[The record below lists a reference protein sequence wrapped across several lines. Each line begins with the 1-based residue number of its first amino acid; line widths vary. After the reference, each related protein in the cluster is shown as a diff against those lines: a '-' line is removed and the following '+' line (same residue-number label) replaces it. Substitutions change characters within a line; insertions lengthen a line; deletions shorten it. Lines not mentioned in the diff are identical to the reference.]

1 MVWVIRPP
9 EGMKMEE
16 RKATLRQRE
25 LSMRLRR
32 LREAKKLTV
41 GQVAEQLMC
50 SATKVSRI
58 ETGAR
63 RVSLRDVRDLCQI
76 YAVSEQE
83 RVQLMDLARRAR
95 EDGWW
100 AHYDDLGV
108 GPYFDLEQ
116 EAKAITYYSMSYIY
130 GLLQSDDYARAIIR
144 GVYPHMDDQVLK
156 ERVEARIRR
165 QELLERAGR
174 PRVRVLL
181 DEVVLRRQVG
191 GPKVMSAQLG
201 KIRDVAA
208 SEKVIV
214 QIVPFSSGA
223 QASSDSNMTLFEF
236 DDAAVPAIVHVEGLI
251 GAQFIDRRESVARY
265 REVLDNLRDAALSPR
280 ESQVLITEIK
290 DAHDR
295 EA

>member
-1 MVWVIRPP
+1 
-9 EGMKMEE
+9 MEE
-16 RKATLRQRE
+16 RKPTLRQRE

-32 LREAKKLTV
+32 LREERELSV
-41 GQVAEQLMC
+41 GQVAEHLMC
-50 SATKVSRI
+50 SAAKVSRI

-76 YAVSEQE
+76 YQVSEQE
-83 RVQLMDLARRAR
+83 TTQLMDLARRAR

-100 AHYDDLGV
+100 ARYDDLGV

-116 EAKAITYYSMSYIY
+116 KAKAITYYSMSYIY

-144 GVYPHMDDQVLK
+144 SVYPLIDDQVLK
-156 ERVEARIRR
+156 ERVEARMRR

-174 PRVRVLL
+174 PRVRVLM
-181 DEVVLRRQVG
+181 DEAVLHRQLG
-191 GPKVMSAQLG
+191 GPKVMSAQLE
-201 KIRDVAA
+201 KIHTVAA

-236 DDAAVPAIVHVEGLI
+236 GDVSVPDIVHVEGLI
-251 GAQFIDRRESVARY
+251 SAQFLDRRESVERY
-265 REVLDNLRDAALSPR
+265 REVLDNLRDAALSPK

-290 DAHDR
+290 DAHVR

>member
-1 MVWVIRPP
+1 
-9 EGMKMEE
+9 MEE
-16 RKATLRQRE
+16 RKPTLRQRE

-32 LREAKKLTV
+32 LREERELSV
-41 GQVAEQLMC
+41 GQVAEHLMC
-50 SATKVSRI
+50 SAAKVSRI

-76 YAVSEQE
+76 YQVSEQE
-83 RVQLMDLARRAR
+83 TTQLMDLARRAR

-100 AHYDDLGV
+100 ARYDDLGV

-116 EAKAITYYSMSYIY
+116 KAKAITYYSMSYIY

-144 GVYPHMDDQVLK
+144 SVYPLIDDQVLK
-156 ERVEARIRR
+156 ERVEARMRR

-174 PRVRVLL
+174 PRVRVLM
-181 DEVVLRRQVG
+181 DEAVLHRQLG
-191 GPKVMSAQLG
+191 GPKVMSAQLE
-201 KIRDVAA
+201 KIHAVAA

-236 DDAAVPAIVHVEGLI
+236 GDVSVPDIVHVEGLI
-251 GAQFIDRRESVARY
+251 SAQFLDRRESVERY
-265 REVLDNLRDAALSPR
+265 REVLDNLRDAALSPK

-290 DAHDR
+290 DAHVR

>member
-1 MVWVIRPP
+1 
-9 EGMKMEE
+9 
-16 RKATLRQRE
+16 
-25 LSMRLRR
+25 
-32 LREAKKLTV
+32 
-41 GQVAEQLMC
+41 
-50 SATKVSRI
+50 
-58 ETGAR
+58 
-63 RVSLRDVRDLCQI
+63 
-76 YAVSEQE
+76 
-83 RVQLMDLARRAR
+83 MDLARRAR

-100 AHYDDLGV
+100 AHYEDLGV

-116 EAKAITYYSMSYIY
+116 EAKSITYYSMSYIY

-144 GVYPHMDDQVLK
+144 SVYPLIDDQVLK

-174 PRVRVLL
+174 PRVRVLM
-181 DEVVLRRQVG
+181 DEGVLHRQVG
-191 GPKVMSAQLG
+191 GPKVMSAQLE

-236 DDAAVPAIVHVEGLI
+236 DDASVPAIVHVEGLI
-251 GAQFIDRRESVARY
+251 SAQFMDRRESVDRY

-295 EA
+295 DS

>member
-1 MVWVIRPP
+1 
-9 EGMKMEE
+9 MEE
-16 RKATLRQRE
+16 TKPTLRQRE
-25 LSMRLRR
+25 LSMRLRGV
-32 LREAKKLTV
+32 REDREVSV
-41 GQVAEQLMC
+41 GKVAEQLMC

-76 YAVSEQE
+76 YQVSEQE
-83 RVQLMDLARRAR
+83 TAQLMDLARRAR

-100 AHYDDLGV
+100 ARYDDLGV

-144 GVYPHMDDQVLK
+144 SVYPLIDDQVLK
-156 ERVEARIRR
+156 ERVEARMRR

-174 PRVRVLL
+174 PRVRVVM
-181 DEVVLRRQVG
+181 DEAVLHRQVG
-191 GPKVMSAQLG
+191 GPKVMSAQLE
-201 KIRDVAA
+201 KIHAVVA

-236 DDAAVPAIVHVEGLI
+236 GDVSLPDIVHVEGLI
-251 GAQFIDRRESVARY
+251 SAQFQDRRESVERY
-265 REVLDNLRDAALSPR
+265 REVLDNLRDAALSPK

-290 DAHDR
+290 DAHVR

>member
-1 MVWVIRPP
+1 
-9 EGMKMEE
+9 MEE
-16 RKATLRQRE
+16 RKPTLRQRE

-32 LREAKKLTV
+32 LREDREFSV

-76 YAVSEQE
+76 YDVGEQE
-83 RVQLMDLARRAR
+83 TAQLMDLARRAR

-100 AHYDDLGV
+100 ARYDDLGV

-144 GVYPHMDDQVLK
+144 SVYPLIDDQVLK
-156 ERVEARIRR
+156 ERVEARMRR

-174 PRVRVLL
+174 PRVRVLM
-181 DEVVLRRQVG
+181 DEAVLHRQVG
-191 GPKVMSAQLG
+191 GPKVMSAQLE
-201 KIRDVAA
+201 KIHAVVA

-236 DDAAVPAIVHVEGLI
+236 GDVSVPDIVHVEGLI
-251 GAQFIDRRESVARY
+251 SAQFLDRRESVERY
-265 REVLDNLRDAALSPR
+265 REVLDNLRDAALSPK

-290 DAHDR
+290 DAHVR

>member
-1 MVWVIRPP
+1 
-9 EGMKMEE
+9 MEE
-16 RKATLRQRE
+16 TKPTLRQRE

-32 LREAKKLTV
+32 LREDREFSV

-76 YAVSEQE
+76 YQVSEQE
-83 RVQLMDLARRAR
+83 TAQLMDLARRAR

-100 AHYDDLGV
+100 ARYDDLGV

-144 GVYPHMDDQVLK
+144 SVYPLIDDQVLK
-156 ERVEARIRR
+156 ERVEARMRR

-174 PRVRVLL
+174 PRVRVLM
-181 DEVVLRRQVG
+181 DEAVLHRQVG
-191 GPKVMSAQLG
+191 GPKVMSAQLE
-201 KIRDVAA
+201 KIHAVVA

-236 DDAAVPAIVHVEGLI
+236 GDVSVPDIVHVEGLI
-251 GAQFIDRRESVARY
+251 SAQFQDRRESVERY
-265 REVLDNLRDAALSPR
+265 REVLDNLRDAALSPK

-290 DAHDR
+290 DAHVR

>member
-1 MVWVIRPP
+1 MQ
-9 EGMKMEE
+9 E
-16 RKATLRQRE
+16 RKPTLRQRE

-32 LREAKKLTV
+32 LREGKKLSV
-41 GQVAEQLMC
+41 GQVADQLMC

-76 YAVSEQE
+76 YGVSEPE
-83 RVQLMDLARRAR
+83 MAQLMDLARRAR

-100 AHYDDLGV
+100 AHYGDLGV

-116 EAKAITYYSMSYIY
+116 EAKAITYYSMSYVY
-130 GLLQSDDYARAIIR
+130 GLLQTDDYAGTIIR
-144 GVYPHMDDQVLK
+144 SIYPLMDDQVLK
-156 ERVEARIRR
+156 ERVEARVRR
-165 QELLERAGR
+165 QELLERSGR

-181 DEVVLRRQVG
+181 DEAVLHRQVG

-201 KIRDVAA
+201 KIRDIAA

-214 QIVPFSSGA
+214 QVVPFTSGA
-223 QASSDSNMTLFEF
+223 QVSSDSNMTLFEF
-236 DDAAVPAIVHVEGLI
+236 ADESVPSIVHIEGLI
-251 GAQFIDRRESVARY
+251 SAQFMDRKESVDRY

-280 ESQVLITEIK
+280 ESQVLITKIK
-290 DAHDR
+290 DVHER

>member
-1 MVWVIRPP
+1 
-9 EGMKMEE
+9 MEE
-16 RKATLRQRE
+16 RKPTLRQRE

-32 LREAKKLTV
+32 LREDREFSV

-76 YAVSEQE
+76 YAVGEQE
-83 RVQLMDLARRAR
+83 TAQLMDLARRAR

-100 AHYDDLGV
+100 ARYDDLGV

-144 GVYPHMDDQVLK
+144 SVYPLIDDQVLK
-156 ERVEARIRR
+156 ERVEARMRR
-165 QELLERAGR
+165 QELLER
-174 PRVRVLL
+174 
-181 DEVVLRRQVG
+181 VV
-191 GPKVMSAQLG
+191 
-201 KIRDVAA
+201 A

-236 DDAAVPAIVHVEGLI
+236 GDVSVPDIVHVEGLI
-251 GAQFIDRRESVARY
+251 SAQFLDRRESVERY
-265 REVLDNLRDAALSPR
+265 REVLDNLRDAALSPK

-290 DAHDR
+290 DAHVR

>member
-1 MVWVIRPP
+1 MV
-9 EGMKMEE
+9 EE
-16 RKATLRQRE
+16 NPTVRQRE
-25 LSMRLRR
+25 LSIRLRR
-32 LREAKKLTV
+32 LREENSLTV
-41 GQVAEQLMC
+41 GEVAEQLLC
-50 SATKVSRI
+50 SAAKVSRI

-76 YAVSEQE
+76 YGVGDQE
-83 RVQLMDLARRAR
+83 AAQLMDLARRAR
-95 EDGWW
+95 ENGWW

-165 QELLERAGR
+165 QELLERASR
-174 PRVRVLL
+174 PRLRVLL
-181 DEVVLRRQVG
+181 DEVVLRRRVG

-201 KIRDVAA
+201 KIHDVAA

-236 DDAAVPAIVHVEGLI
+236 EDALVPAIVHVEGLI
-251 GAQFIDRRESVARY
+251 GAQYIDRRESVDRY

>member
-1 MVWVIRPP
+1 MQ
-9 EGMKMEE
+9 E
-16 RKATLRQRE
+16 RKPTLRQRE

-32 LREAKKLTV
+32 LREGKKLSV
-41 GQVAEQLMC
+41 GQVADKLMC

-63 RVSLRDVRDLCQI
+63 RVSLRDVRDLGQI
-76 YAVSEQE
+76 YGVSEPE
-83 RVQLMDLARRAR
+83 IAQLMDLARRAR

-116 EAKAITYYSMSYIY
+116 EAKAITYYSMSFIY
-130 GLLQSDDYARAIIR
+130 GLLQTDDYARAIIR
-144 GVYPHMDDQVLK
+144 GVFPLMDDQVLK
-156 ERVEARIRR
+156 ERVEARMRR
-165 QELLERAGR
+165 QDLLERAGR

-181 DEVVLRRQVG
+181 DEAVLHRQVG

-201 KIRDVAA
+201 KIRDIAA

-214 QIVPFSSGA
+214 QIVPFTSGA
-223 QASSDSNMTLFEF
+223 QSSSDSNMTLFEF
-236 DDAAVPAIVHVEGLI
+236 ADESVPSIVHIEGLTS
-251 GAQFIDRRESVARY
+251 AQYMDRRESVERF
-265 REVLDNLRDAALSPR
+265 REMLDNLRDAALSPR

-290 DAHDR
+290 DAHER
-295 EA
+295 GA

>member
-1 MVWVIRPP
+1 
-9 EGMKMEE
+9 MEQ
-16 RKATLRQRE
+16 RKPTLRQRE

-32 LREAKKLTV
+32 LREDKAKLSV
-41 GQVAEQLMC
+41 AQVTDKLMC

-76 YAVSEQE
+76 YGVGEAETA
-83 RVQLMDLARRAR
+83 QLMDLARRAL

-100 AHYDDLGV
+100 ARYDDLGV

-116 EAKAITYYSMSYIY
+116 EAKAITYYSMSFIY
-130 GLLQSDDYARAIIR
+130 GLLQTDEYAGAIIR
-144 GVYPHMDDQVLK
+144 SIYPLMDEQVLK
-156 ERVEARIRR
+156 GRLEARIRR
-165 QELLERAGR
+165 QELLERPGR
-174 PRVRVLL
+174 PRVRVLM
-181 DEVVLRRQVG
+181 DEAVLHRQVG
-191 GPKVMSAQLG
+191 GRKVMSAQLG
-201 KIRDVAA
+201 KIRDIAA
-208 SEKVIV
+208 AEKVIV

-236 DDAAVPAIVHVEGLI
+236 GDVAAPSIVHVEGLM
-251 GAQFIDRRESVARY
+251 GAQFMDRQESVDRY

-295 EA
+295 NA

>member
-1 MVWVIRPP
+1 MQ
-9 EGMKMEE
+9 E
-16 RKATLRQRE
+16 RKPTLRQRE

-32 LREAKKLTV
+32 LREGKKLSV
-41 GQVAEQLMC
+41 GQVADKLMC

-63 RVSLRDVRDLCQI
+63 RVSLRDVRDLGQI
-76 YAVSEQE
+76 YGVSEPE
-83 RVQLMDLARRAR
+83 IVQLMDLARRAR

-116 EAKAITYYSMSYIY
+116 EAKAITYYSMSYVH
-130 GLLQSDDYARAIIR
+130 GLLQTDDYARTIIR
-144 GVYPHMDDQVLK
+144 GVFPLMDDQVLQ
-156 ERVEARIRR
+156 ERVEARMRR

-181 DEVVLRRQVG
+181 DEAVLHRQVG

-201 KIRDVAA
+201 KMRDIAA
-208 SEKVIV
+208 SEKVVV

-223 QASSDSNMTLFEF
+223 QVSSDSNMTLFDF
-236 DDAAVPAIVHVEGLI
+236 GDASVSPIVHIEGLVS
-251 GAQFIDRRESVARY
+251 AQFMDRPESIERFREM
-265 REVLDNLRDAALSPR
+265 LDNLRDAALSPR

-290 DAHDR
+290 DAHER
-295 EA
+295 GA

>member
-1 MVWVIRPP
+1 
-9 EGMKMEE
+9 MEE

-32 LREAKKLTV
+32 LREERALSV
-41 GQVAEQLMC
+41 GQVADQLMF
-50 SATKVSRI
+50 SASKLSRI

-63 RVSLRDVRDLCQI
+63 RVNLRDVRDLCQI

-83 RVQLMDLARRAR
+83 AAQLMDLARRAG

-100 AHYDDLGV
+100 AHYEDLGV

-165 QELLERAGR
+165 QELLERADR
-174 PRVRVLL
+174 PRVRVLM
-181 DEVVLRRQVG
+181 DE
-191 GPKVMSAQLG
+191 A
-201 KIRDVAA
+201 
-208 SEKVIV
+208 
-214 QIVPFSSGA
+214 
-223 QASSDSNMTLFEF
+223 
-236 DDAAVPAIVHVEGLI
+236 
-251 GAQFIDRRESVARY
+251 
-265 REVLDNLRDAALSPR
+265 VLDHRDQGRS
-280 ESQVLITEIK
+280 
-290 DAHDR
+290 
-295 EA
+295 

>member
-1 MVWVIRPP
+1 
-9 EGMKMEE
+9 MEE
-16 RKATLRQRE
+16 TKPTLRQRE

-32 LREAKKLTV
+32 LREDREFSV

-63 RVSLRDVRDLCQI
+63 RVNLRDVRDLCQI
-76 YAVSEQE
+76 YQVSEQE
-83 RVQLMDLARRAR
+83 TAQLMDLARRAR

-100 AHYDDLGV
+100 ARYDDLGV

-144 GVYPHMDDQVLK
+144 SVYPLIDDQVLK
-156 ERVEARIRR
+156 ERVEARMRR
-165 QELLERAGR
+165 QELLDRAGR
-174 PRVRVLL
+174 PRVRVLM
-181 DEVVLRRQVG
+181 DEAVLHRQVG
-191 GPKVMSAQLG
+191 GPKVMSAQLE
-201 KIRDVAA
+201 KIHAVVA

-236 DDAAVPAIVHVEGLI
+236 GDVSVPDIVHVEGLI
-251 GAQFIDRRESVARY
+251 SAQFQDRRESVERY
-265 REVLDNLRDAALSPR
+265 REVLDNLRDAALSPK

-290 DAHDR
+290 DAHVR

>member
-1 MVWVIRPP
+1 
-9 EGMKMEE
+9 MEE
-16 RKATLRQRE
+16 RKPTVRQRD

-32 LREAKKLTV
+32 LREGKKLSV
-41 GQVAEQLMC
+41 GQVADLLMC

-63 RVSLRDVRDLCQI
+63 RVSLRDVRDLCQL
-76 YAVSEQE
+76 YQVSEQE
-83 RVQLMDLARRAR
+83 AAQLMDLARRAR

-100 AHYDDLGV
+100 AHYEDLGV
-108 GPYFDLEQ
+108 GPYLDFEQ

-130 GLLQSDDYARAIIR
+130 GLLQSDEYAGAIIR
-144 GVYPHMDDQVLK
+144 SIYPLMDDQVLK

-165 QELLERAGR
+165 QELLQRTTR
-174 PRVRVLL
+174 PRVRVLM
-181 DEVVLRRQVG
+181 DEAVLHRQVG
-191 GPKVMSAQLG
+191 GRKVMSAQLG
-201 KIRDVAA
+201 KIRDIAA

-236 DDAAVPAIVHVEGLI
+236 DDASVPAIVHVEGLI
-251 GAQFIDRRESVARY
+251 SAQFMDRRESVDRY

-295 EA
+295 DS